1 MEARIHARS
10 NTTIPDRARCG
21 SHRDRDGPGRRLHRR
36 LGLLGRQC
44 RPQARARRDAATGH
58 AGHRALLGPGDH
70 GVQPLPPV
78 PQCAPARSSTSPARV
93 SRRGG
98 GRGHRRTPLACTG
111 THARAARDQ
120 RLAAVLRLLPR
131 AGLRV
136 ALAGGTHG
144 GAAVA
149 ARVDPR
155 GWTSPPLSDLE
166 NQKELHMHNGWM
178 AAFFLATM
186 ATDAGSTE
194 QAADQLWQDTYDA
207 RKQYFEGAVGPFP
220 RDILKMINM
229 IGIWPGGGLFVIPA
243 PGTGEGMAV
252 YTTFGL
258 SNPDLLE
265 PPRDGRAGYGYEA
278 IVVAPEG

>member
-1 MEARIHARS
+1 
-10 NTTIPDRARCG
+10 
-21 SHRDRDGPGRRLHRR
+21 
-36 LGLLGRQC
+36 
-44 RPQARARRDAATGH
+44 ATGH

-111 THARAARDQ
+111 AHARAARDQ

-149 ARVDPR
+149 ARVAPR
-155 GWTSPPLSDLE
+155 GCSP
-166 NQKELHMHNGWM
+166 
-178 AAFFLATM
+178 F
-186 ATDAGSTE
+186 
-194 QAADQLWQDTYDA
+194 
-207 RKQYFEGAVGPFP
+207 
-220 RDILKMINM
+220 MIDRA
-229 IGIWPGGGLFVIPA
+229 LPA
-243 PGTGEGMAV
+243 PQTNKEVTHAYPPIPCTAV
-252 YTTFGL
+252 CAGV
-258 SNPDLLE
+258 
-265 PPRDGRAGYGYEA
+265 RARTCRRSR
-278 IVVAPEG
+278 